1 MITEGEGGKKSQNFV
16 WLAGPVENTLNNH
29 FWTLEVIFFCIG
41 LQRFIFFCYLKIYIM
56 PLSTKNYRILF
67 SNINSIE

>member
-29 FWTLEVIFFCIG
+29 CQLKTTEY
-41 LQRFIFFCYLKIYIM
+41 YLAI
-56 PLSTKNYRILF
+56 
-67 SNINSIE
+67 

>member
-29 FWTLEVIFFCIG
+29 FWTLEVIFFLHWTIE
-41 LQRFIFFCYLKIYIM
+41 IYLFLLFKNIYYAIV
-56 PLSTKNYRILF
+56 N
-67 SNINSIE
+67 